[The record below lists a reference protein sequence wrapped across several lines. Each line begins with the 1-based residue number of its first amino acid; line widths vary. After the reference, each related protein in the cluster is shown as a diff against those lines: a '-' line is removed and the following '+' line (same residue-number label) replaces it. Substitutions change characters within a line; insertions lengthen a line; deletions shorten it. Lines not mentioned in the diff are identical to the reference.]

1 MEPIRNFLSG
11 DRLKVAEL
19 QDYIVDIIYEKI
31 DPRAELYG
39 GTAIWRCYGG
49 NRFSEDIDIYMKR
62 ESTEK
67 LISSLPKYGMRIT
80 WRDKEIPTNIRIS
93 DGVTELLL
101 ESKDGYAQSIIRQ
114 YMRVD
119 GSSLTISVLSPT
131 ELLVR
136 KIEAYE
142 GRRLIR
148 DLYDIFVLTNHID
161 RRDYTVSE
169 KLSSFLETVRRPS
182 DEKMLSSL
190 IYSGN
195 NTLSYREITGYL
207 RRWINEV

>member
-11 DRLKVAEL
+11 DRLKIAEL

-101 ESKDGYAQSIIRQ
+101 ESKDGYAESVIRQ

-207 RRWINEV
+207 RRSLNEV

>member
-11 DRLKVAEL
+11 DRLKIAEL

-207 RRWINEV
+207 RRSLNEV

>member
-207 RRWINEV
+207 RRWLNEV

>member
-1 MEPIRNFLSG
+1 MEPIGNFLGG
-11 DRLKVAEL
+11 DRLKIAQL
-19 QDYIVDIIYEKI
+19 QDYLVDIIYERI
-31 DPRAELYG
+31 DPRAELHG

-49 NRFSEDIDIYMKR
+49 NRFSEYIDIYMKR

-67 LISSLPKYGMRIT
+67 LIRSLPRYGMRIT
-80 WRDKEIPTNIRIS
+80 WTDKEIPTNMKIS

-101 ESKDGYAQSIIRQ
+101 ESKDGSCENIIRQ

-119 GSSLTISVLSPT
+119 GSSLTISVLGPT

-207 RRWINEV
+207 RRSLNEV

>member
-11 DRLKVAEL
+11 DRLKIAEL

-136 KIEAYE
+136 KIKAYE

-207 RRWINEV
+207 RRSLNEV

>member
-101 ESKDGYAQSIIRQ
+101 ESKDGSAESIIRQ

-119 GSSLTISVLSPT
+119 GSSLTISVLGPT

-142 GRRLIR
+142 GRGLIR

-207 RRWINEV
+207 RRWLNEV